1 MLTVGRKGP
10 TKPWQGR
17 AAASGG
23 MSEQQERGAALSSM
37 AAAGGQVKLKFLNL
51 KGQTSILSRP
61 DPVALQVLA
70 GRTEGGL
77 DWMRKQHVWS
87 VRYETHPPDR
97 IGEKPGN
104 VQPR

>member
-23 MSEQQERGAALSSM
+23 MSEQQEHGAALSSM
-37 AAAGGQVKLKFLNL
+37 AAMGGQVKEFQFNL
-51 KGQTSILSRP
+51 KEKTSILSRP

-70 GRTEGGL
+70 GRMEGGL

-97 IGEKPGN
+97 TGEKPGT
-104 VQPR
+104 VQLC